1 MLTRFDLGP
10 LGSLAAMHVI
20 DIVTISF
27 DSTGNL
33 MERMVQGI
41 GGRKGGFTTTLTLA
55 VIASTHL

>member
-1 MLTRFDLGP
+1 
-10 LGSLAAMHVI
+10 MHVI

-41 GGRKGGFTTTLTLA
+41 GGRKRGFTTTLTLA